1 MLNNK
6 IMVNYCEYPEQKI
19 LFVQATPKSQE
30 DCGDLS
36 CDIEWKIHK
45 PMNYEIDLLICSE
58 NNNGLPSVYNEVLEK
73 NAGLY
78 DIIVFA
84 HDDIS
89 LTDSNI
95 YEKLVQAK
103 NKGLDLF
110 GVAGGKGWI
119 PPKDPERHWGWNLA
133 SRDCG
138 LAGFIIHKDVSPDGE
153 THTFATSFGP
163 APARVL
169 TIDGCF
175 MAFANNGLKLRFD
188 EQFDWDFYD
197 IDICFQAYK
206 KGMKVGV
213 EPIVVTHGSIGKG
226 LLKQEFLEAQKKF
239 VGKWFK
245 GK

>member
-1 MLNNK
+1 
-6 IMVNYCEYPEQKI
+6 
-19 LFVQATPKSQE
+19 
-30 DCGDLS
+30 
-36 CDIEWKIHK
+36 
-45 PMNYEIDLLICSE
+45 MNYEIDLLICSE
-58 NNNGLPSVYNEVLEK
+58 NSKGLPTIYNDVLEK

-89 LTDSNI
+89 ITDSNI

-103 NKGLDLF
+103 KKGLDLF

-133 SRDCG
+133 SRECG
-138 LAGFIIHKDVSPDGE
+138 LAGFIIHKDGDK
-153 THTFATSFGP
+153 TFATSFGP
-163 APARVL
+163 APARTL

-188 EQFDWDFYD
+188 EQFDFNFYD

-213 EPIVVTHGSIGKG
+213 EPIILTHGSIGKG
-226 LLKQEFLEAQKKF
+226 LLKPEFLEAQRKF
-239 VGKWFK
+239 LGKWFGRK
-245 GK
+245 